1 MPEYIYTNGTTGP
14 HSSRHEAVGMA
25 AVKARALG
33 QSPREAAE
41 RVEAHVAPAEPLRDE
56 PWLTDAHDATEDMQ
70 VVLARDGRAVRY
82 DIDDVDWDEL
92 NTVVT
97 WLTETDDE
105 RRGMTAEEINE
116 SPDVVV
122 V

>member
-1 MPEYIYTNGTTGP
+1 MAQYNYTNGSTGP
-14 HSSRHEAVGMA
+14 HESRHEAVGAA
-25 AVKARALG
+25 AVKARSLG
-33 QSPREAAE
+33 KSPRAAAE
-41 RVEAHVAPAEPLRDE
+41 RVEAIVQPVEPLRDE

-70 VVLARDGRAVRY
+70 VVLYRDGSVVWY
-82 DIDDVDWDEL
+82 DIDDVDRDDL

-97 WLTETDDE
+97 WLTETDGE

-122 V
+122 I